1 MQNLYG
7 SDYIKIQDFSE
18 SGTQRT
24 DCLLPR
30 GRRVG
35 KGWIGNLELADAN
48 WCVYRTDE

>member
-18 SGTQRT
+18 SGTQRI

-35 KGWIGNLELADAN
+35 EGWIGSLGLADAN
-48 WCVYRTDE
+48 WYV